1 MNTFTSA
8 AELLRRF
15 ARGVN
20 IGSAAQLEQQATIVM
35 AAAVLAVAAELRDL
49 HNAALDTSDAQLRA
63 ELDSA
68 LADVRALSDELRL
81 AETERD
87 ALRAEIGRQP

>member
-1 MNTFTSA
+1 MDTHPPTKQDTFSSA

-35 AAAVLAVAAELRDL
+35 ASAVLAVAAELRDL
-49 HNAALDTSDAQLRA
+49 HNLL
-63 ELDSA
+63 
-68 LADVRALSDELRL
+68 
-81 AETERD
+81 RD
-87 ALRAEIGRQP
+87 AVEGTDKGEQDGDTNQG